1 MNNKILCSKKHLVLG
16 LPRTFHIQRFVK
28 VLYSGFTL
36 FCIEWFSKYP
46 LGGFEWEA
54 GKEFA
59 QVEC

>member
-1 MNNKILCSKKHLVLG
+1 MCSKKLLVLG
-16 LPRTFHIQRFVK
+16 LPSTFHIQCFVI

-36 FCIEWFSKYP
+36 LCIEWFSKYP
-46 LGGFEWEA
+46 LGGFECEA